1 MSPLVSS
8 FQQEVVTSTGPYT
21 SNISFLFLSQFT
33 VENDFG
39 TVLDTNGECDITSS
53 GTSCSGNA
61 CSSANNN
68 NCYREVTSGI
78 EAQKICIKM
87 DCENWSASCDVDAW
101 TVDFNYASPPI
112 PHFRIASESCEETL
126 LGWACDSSG
135 WLAGRLEVKLSEYD
149 SWGTICDDGFT
160 DTEADVACK
169 QMGYDYGVMLSST
182 FTVDGDS
189 LQTIALD
196 EFSCPSNAASFDA
209 CAASTTH
216 DCSHSE
222 DVGVDCYKSS
232 PTFRIA
238 PNSCTSGSCS
248 STSMSEGRLEVS
260 FSDGSVW
267 GTVCDD
273 FFDDNAADTICREM
287 GFSSGTM
294 LMRDSV
300 YDGDFSLTI
309 LMDDINC
316 PAGSASF
323 SSCSYEGAH
332 DCWHFED
339 VGVSCIGS
347 SSTGTTPTPPPT
359 FPQATFC
366 YGRWSDD
373 LFAGTDMD
381 YMANGETQVRG
392 CDYSGESCD
401 SYTFSYEL
409 VDNNGYDN
417 IDIMITDGADCEAS
431 TSSELAA
438 VAHYT
443 AYGQDD
449 VYSAMVYDH
458 IINPTLD
465 SDKFCIYVT
474 CDNHVFGCDDLSLK
488 IKMSC
493 NLESSS
499 TTTRTDSTTTK
510 KISPASWTRPITS
523 RIILFAAGIAA
534 FLAY

>member
-1 MSPLVSS
+1 MTTSRYAYFFSRTSCMSPLVSS

-33 VENDFG
+33 VENDEG
-39 TVLDTNGECDITSS
+39 TVYLDTDGECDITSS

-101 TVDFNYASPPI
+101 TVDFNYASPPPPSPSPPPPPPI

-135 WLAGRLEVKLSEYD
+135 WLAGRLEVKLTEYD

-160 DTEADVACK
+160 DTEADLACK

-182 FTVDGDS
+182 TTVDGDL

-196 EFSCPSNAASFDA
+196 EFSCPSNATSIDA
-209 CAASTTH
+209 CVYSTTH

-222 DVGVDCYKSS
+222 DIGVDCYKSS

-260 FSDGSVW
+260 FSVGSVW

-294 LMRDSV
+294 LDSV

-332 DCWHFED
+332 DCSHFED
-339 VGVSCIGS
+339 VGVSCIVS

-359 FPQATFC
+359 PPQATFC

-373 LFAGTDMD
+373 LFTGTDMD

-409 VDNNGYDN
+409 VDNNGYDD

-465 SDKFCIYVT
+465 SDKFCIYNV
-474 CDNHVFGCDDLSLK
+474 
-488 IKMSC
+488 
-493 NLESSS
+493 
-499 TTTRTDSTTTK
+499 R
-510 KISPASWTRPITS
+510 
-523 RIILFAAGIAA
+523 
-534 FLAY
+534 